1 MVVGVE
7 ELSDLLLLLVVL
19 RELGQVVGRTRLQ
32 KIVYLLREMY
42 QIPFRFRFKPYFY
55 GPYSED
61 LSDAI
66 ENLTALGVIEEGRRY
81 LAEGVI
87 EYSYSLTR
95 RGSSFLEGQ
104 ITGEIARRPPL
115 GASLAK
121 ALRELEALPTSTLV
135 SSAKSMLS
143 TSQMS

>member
-66 ENLTALGVIEEGRRY
+66 ENLTALGVIEEGRR
-81 LAEGVI
+81 
-87 EYSYSLTR
+87 
-95 RGSSFLEGQ
+95 
-104 ITGEIARRPPL
+104 
-115 GASLAK
+115 
-121 ALRELEALPTSTLV
+121 
-135 SSAKSMLS
+135 
-143 TSQMS
+143 